1 MKKINKSHRKP
12 VIKKGSKT
20 KTHQIIE
27 PIQNSSSHEIIE
39 SNGMEKP
46 KKKKTRLI
54 ILITLLVLLLVTGSA
69 IFVWKKYFNSSK
81 AVSPIKQ
88 VELTKP
94 PEIQTGKIISTEPA
108 QSFTAAQTLALIRQ
122 TNKGFNLPVNFGFKK
137 QLIRFN
143 TSDGTS
149 NEVLVYARVY
159 VPDNAVVGKTPVMA
173 FATGTTGIGDVCA
186 SSLEQPAK
194 RNWANY
200 DSQLASY
207 VSQGYI
213 VVVTDYEG
221 MRDQARMH
229 HYMVGE
235 LEGKVVLDSIQALN
249 NLDLTKSNVDKNA
262 VFVSGY
268 SQGGH
273 AAFWADALAG
283 KYAPNIKLA
292 GVVGFGP
299 VTSVSETLT
308 DAITDGANINWF
320 GPFVLSSYQDW
331 YKRTYPVG
339 RILLPKWTNNL
350 NTDVA
355 NVCIDNVNQFY
366 PSNIGANRSSALYT
380 TEFINAAKS
389 GNISNNSIYAQF
401 SSDMDANL
409 VGAVK
414 TNTPKL
420 INHGAHDNIV
430 LLKQSKSAF
439 SRLCNSG
446 NKTTLKEYNTS
457 PFAIQS
463 YNPKGLVD
471 HYQTMNASVNDTISW
486 FNEIRTN
493 TVKTSC
499 N

>member
-1 MKKINKSHRKP
+1 MKKVNKSQRKE
-12 VIKKGSKT
+12 VTRKKPN

-27 PIQNSSSHEIIE
+27 PIKNSNSHEIIE
-39 SNGMEKP
+39 SNNMEKP
-46 KKKKTRLI
+46 KKKKTWLI
-54 ILITLLVLLLVTGSA
+54 VLVVLTVLVLIAIFG
-69 IFVWKKYFNSSK
+69 IFVWKKYFKSTK
-81 AVSPIKQ
+81 AVSPVRQ

-108 QSFTAAQTLALIRQ
+108 QSFTAAQTLALIKQ
-122 TNKGFNLPVNFGFKK
+122 TNKAFNLPVNFGFKK

-159 VPDNAVVGKTPVMA
+159 VPDNAVAGKTPVMA
-173 FATGTTGIGDVCA
+173 FATGTTGIGDGCA
-186 SSLEQPAK
+186 SSLEQPTK

-200 DSQLASY
+200 DSQLSSY

-221 MRDQARMH
+221 MRDQTRTH

-235 LEGKVVLDSIQALN
+235 LEGKVVLDSIQSLN
-249 NLDLTKSNVDKNA
+249 NLDLTKINVDKNA

-273 AAFWADALAG
+273 AAFWADALAD

-308 DAITDGANINWF
+308 DAITKSANINWF

-331 YKRTYPVG
+331 YKRTYPIG
-339 RILLPKWTNNL
+339 RILLPKWVNNL
-350 NTDVA
+350 NNDVA
-355 NVCIDNVNQFY
+355 GVCIDNVNQFY
-366 PSNIGANRSSALYT
+366 PSNIGVNRSSALYT
-380 TEFINAAKS
+380 TEFINAAKT
-389 GNISNNSIYAQF
+389 GNIANNAIYAQF
-401 SSDMDANL
+401 ASDMDANL

-414 TNTPKL
+414 TATPKL
-420 INHGAHDNIV
+420 INHGAYDNV
-430 LLKQSKSAF
+430 VMPAQSKSALN
-439 SRLCNSG
+439 RLCSSG
-446 NKTTLKEYNTS
+446 NKTTLKEYTTS

-471 HYQTMNASVNDTISW
+471 HYQTMNASINDTISW
-486 FNEIRTN
+486 FNEIRAGTN
-493 TVKTSC
+493 KADC